1 MFDYGNKDVATMLG
15 YVFVLALPIW
25 YLTTY
30 LLSPLRRYPG
40 PVLAGESTSILL
52 KANLATEGASSIL
65 TCHILIGWTNL
76 WRMLHVRQGK
86 YHVVIHE
93 LHKKYGPV
101 VRIGPNVLDLDIP
114 ELVKTIYNIK
124 SEYLKVGLSLS
135 LSYRGWLLVLI
146 IACDRPSFTMAAV
159 LKITAKS
166 STISSASAILNCMH
180 SRSDPSRNITP
191 WPGCF
196 RWSPISMI

>member
-1 MFDYGNKDVATMLG
+1 MCPTLLKQSNLISRIPTMFGYGNKDAATILG
-15 YVFVLALPIW
+15 YGFVLALTIW
-25 YLTTY
+25 YLMTY

-40 PVLAGESTSILL
+40 PFLAGESTSILL
-52 KANLATEGASSIL
+52 KANLVAEGASSIL
-65 TCHILIGWTNL
+65 TPHIWIGWTNL

-114 ELVKTIYNIK
+114 ELIKTVYNIK

-135 LSYRGWLLVLI
+135 L
-146 IACDRPSFTMAAV
+146 
-159 LKITAKS
+159 
-166 STISSASAILNCMH
+166 
-180 SRSDPSRNITP
+180 
-191 WPGCF
+191 
-196 RWSPISMI
+196 

>member
-1 MFDYGNKDVATMLG
+1 MYPTPPKQSNIIPHMNIFTMFDYGNKDAVTMIG

-25 YLTTY
+25 YLTAY

-40 PVLAGESTSILL
+40 PFLAGESTSILL
-52 KANLATEGASSIL
+52 KANLAAEGASSIL
-65 TCHILIGWTNL
+65 TSHILIGWTNL

-114 ELVKTIYNIK
+114 ELIKTVYNIK
-124 SEYLKVGLSLS
+124 SEYLKVSVSL
-135 LSYRGWLLVLI
+135 
-146 IACDRPSFTMAAV
+146 
-159 LKITAKS
+159 TAS
-166 STISSASAILNCMH
+166 
-180 SRSDPSRNITP
+180 
-191 WPGCF
+191 GY
-196 RWSPISMI
+196 